1 MTVKKVVIVALM
13 LFVFCTVSLAQ
24 ALGVGYVDLE
34 RVLNNFTNAQELQ
47 KQYQELASNLQNIVN
62 RHLSNF
68 MLTSEER
75 VEFKQLIAKPTLTES
90 EKKRLEEL
98 ENLAAG
104 RQRELQEL
112 ENLQNL
118 TDAQKQRLTELQ
130 GLRNQASSDIDAVV
144 KEYNDQLNRKRD
156 ELTAKMEGEIK
167 SKLAKLGITVKE
179 NEDLTVYIKQAV
191 DKAIAEVAKANNLS
205 LVLSSQVVLFGGVD
219 ITDKVIKALNK

>member
-13 LFVFCTVSLAQ
+13 LFVFCAVSLAQ
-24 ALGVGYVDLE
+24 APGVGYVDLE

-156 ELTAKMEGEIK
+156 ELTAKMEGDIK